1 MDLIKKR
8 EACTML
14 AISMNTLDKLIRSGK
29 LPAYRVTETSVR
41 LAREDV
47 TAYLESRRIQP
58 PPPPVIRRRK
68 PAPAAPKC
76 EYYPGMKVV

>member
-1 MDLIKKR
+1 MELIRKN
-8 EACTML
+8 EACQML
-14 AISMNTLDKLIRSGK
+14 RISMNTLDKLIRSGK

-47 TAYLESRRIQP
+47 AAYLESRRIQP
-58 PPPPVIRRRK
+58 PPVITRRRK
-68 PAPAAPKC
+68 TAPAARAC

>member
-1 MDLIKKR
+1 MELIKKS
-8 EACTML
+8 EACEML
-14 AISMNTLDKLIRSGK
+14 AISMNTLDKLIRSGM
-29 LPAYRVTETSVR
+29 LPAYRVTQTSVR

-68 PAPAAPKC
+68 PAPARPAC

>member
-1 MDLIKKR
+1 MDLIKKS
-8 EACTML
+8 EACEML
-14 AISMNTLDKLIRSGK
+14 AISMNTLDKLIRSGM
-29 LPAYRVTETSVR
+29 LPAYRVTKTSVR

-47 TAYLESRRIQP
+47 YAYLESRRIQP

-68 PAPAAPKC
+68 QASAAPKC

>member
-1 MDLIKKR
+1 MELIRKN
-8 EACTML
+8 EACRML

-47 TAYLESRRIQP
+47 AAYLESRRIQP
-58 PPPPVIRRRK
+58 APVITRRRK
-68 PAPAAPKC
+68 PAPVTRVC

>member
-8 EACTML
+8 EACAML
-14 AISMNTLDKLIRSGK
+14 AISMNTLDKLIRSGM

-41 LAREDV
+41 LDREDV
-47 TAYLESRRIQP
+47 TAYLEARRIQP

-68 PAPAAPKC
+68 PAPTAPKC

>member
-1 MDLIKKR
+1 MELIRKS
-8 EACTML
+8 EACEML
-14 AISMNTLDKLIRSGK
+14 AISMNTLDKLIRSGM
-29 LPAYRVTETSVR
+29 LPAYRVTQTSVR

-68 PAPAAPKC
+68 PAPARPAC